1 MADDPT
7 IRQTLQQL
15 QQIINGVS
23 PDGRG
28 TPSMADRLEAGRRY
42 LELKE
47 KADAE
52 ERRRVE
58 VDREFSLRQGQ
69 QSHEQEMEI
78 ARLQLEV
85 ERILIQKAEVVVRAL
100 EAAAKNPELL
110 QPLVDDLS
118 QKLLPAPTPLALTD
132 RSKT

>member
-1 MADDPT
+1 
-7 IRQTLQQL
+7 
-15 QQIINGVS
+15 
-23 PDGRG
+23 
-28 TPSMADRLEAGRRY
+28 MADRLEAGRRY

-118 QKLLPAPTPLALTD
+118 QKLLPAPTPPALTD